1 MGRPNYS
8 RSVGAAPPRSLHLNP
23 VPELDFDVAIL
34 GGGMGGYPA
43 AIRASQLGLK
53 VALVEGGKLGGT
65 CLHVGCI
72 PTKALLESSELFHRV
87 AARGAEFGLK
97 AEVVGY
103 DYPAIAAR
111 RDAVVGQLYKG
122 VQYLMKKN
130 KIEVVQANGRI
141 RDRNTIEADG
151 KLVKAKNLIVATG
164 STVKTLPGIA
174 LDGEYIVSSDNAVLA
189 ASVPESICI
198 IGAGAVGVEFAT
210 FYNQLGVKVTLLE
223 ALDRVVPL
231 EDEDVSKELLA
242 AFKKA
247 GIDCRLGVKVSGAK
261 KARDGVS
268 VATDQGEVWAKQL
281 LVAVGRAA
289 VSKDLGLEQAGVQT
303 HPNGFIKVDEW
314 MRTSAD
320 GIHAIGDVI
329 GGFLLAHAA
338 SHEGI
343 VAAEDI
349 AGQRL
354 APMDQN
360 LITRCTYSHPQ
371 IASVGLTEKQAREK
385 GHEVKVGKFPFSAI
399 GRAQIH
405 GETGGFVKIVAD
417 AKTGQLLGTH
427 IIGDSATELIA
438 EPALTQLFQG
448 DAWELGRNIHP
459 HPTLSEAVMEAAMA
473 VDGHAIHF

>member
-1 MGRPNYS
+1 MPDF
-8 RSVGAAPPRSLHLNP
+8 
-23 VPELDFDVAIL
+23 DFDVAIL

-53 VALVEGGKLGGT
+53 VALVESGKLGGT

-72 PTKALLESSELFHRV
+72 PTKALLESSELYHRV
-87 AARGAEFGLK
+87 ATRGVEFGLK
-97 AEVVGY
+97 AEVVGF
-103 DYPAIAAR
+103 DYPKIAER

-130 KIEVVQANGRI
+130 KVEVVQARGR
-141 RDRNTIEADG
+141 
-151 KLVKAKNLIVATG
+151 LVRAKNLIVATG
-164 STVKTLPGIA
+164 SVVKTLPGLE
-174 LDGEYIVSSDNAVLA
+174 LDGERIISSDNAVVA
-189 ASVPESICI
+189 KDVPDSICI

-210 FYNQLGVKVTLLE
+210 LYNQLGVKVTLLE
-223 ALDRVVPL
+223 ALDRLVPL
-231 EDEDVSKELLA
+231 EDEDVSKEMLA

-247 GIDCRLGVKVSGAK
+247 GIECRLGVKVSGAK

-268 VATDQGEVWAKQL
+268 VQTDQGEVWARQL
-281 LVAVGRAA
+281 LVAVGRSA
-289 VSKDLGLEQAGVQT
+289 VSKDLGLEQVGVQT

-314 MRTSAD
+314 MRTSVES
-320 GIHAIGDVI
+320 IHAIGDVV

-349 AGQRL
+349 AGRRL
-354 APMDQN
+354 APMDQD

-385 GHEVKVGKFPFSAI
+385 GHELKIGKFPFSAI

-405 GETGGFVKIVAD
+405 GETGGFVKLVAD

-427 IIGDSATELIA
+427 IVGASATELIA

-473 VDGHAIHF
+473 VDGHAIHI

>member
-1 MGRPNYS
+1 MPDF
-8 RSVGAAPPRSLHLNP
+8 
-23 VPELDFDVAIL
+23 DFDVAIL

-53 VALVEGGKLGGT
+53 VALVEANKLGGT
-65 CLHVGCI
+65 CLHIGCI
-72 PTKALLESSELFHRV
+72 PTKALLESSELYHRV
-87 AARGAEFGLK
+87 AARGTEFGLK

-103 DYPAIAAR
+103 DYPKIAER
-111 RDAVVGQLYKG
+111 RDAVVNKLYQG
-122 VQYLMKKN
+122 VQFLMKKN
-130 KIEVVQANGRI
+130 KIEVVQAKGRL
-141 RDRNTIEADG
+141 RDKNTIEANG
-151 KLVKAKNLIVATG
+151 RMLRAKNLIIATG
-164 STVKTLPGIA
+164 SVVRTLPGLE
-174 LDGEYIVSSDNAVLA
+174 LDGQVIVSSDNAVLA
-189 ASVPESICI
+189 KDVPESICI

-210 FYNQLGVKVTLLE
+210 LYNQLGVKVTLLE
-223 ALDRVVPL
+223 ALDRLVPL
-231 EDEDVSKELLA
+231 EDEDVSKEMLA

-247 GIDCRLGVKVSGAK
+247 GIDCRIGVKVSGAK
-261 KARDGVS
+261 KPRGGVS
-268 VATDQGEVWAKQL
+268 IDTDQGEVWAHQL
-281 LVAVGRAA
+281 LVAVGRSA
-289 VSKDLGLEQAGVQT
+289 VSKELGLDQVGVQT
-303 HPNGFIKVDEW
+303 QPNGFIKVDEW
-314 MRTSAD
+314 CRTSVD
-320 GIHAIGDVI
+320 SIHAIGDVI
-329 GGFLLAHAA
+329 GGYLLAHAA

-371 IASVGLTEKQAREK
+371 IASVGMTEKQAREK

-405 GETGGFVKIVAD
+405 GETVGFVKVVAD

-427 IIGDSATELIA
+427 IVGDSATELIA

>member
-1 MGRPNYS
+1 VPNS
-8 RSVGAAPPRSLHLNP
+8 
-23 VPELDFDVAIL
+23 DFDVAIL

-53 VALVEGGKLGGT
+53 VALVESDKLGGT
-65 CLHVGCI
+65 CLHIGCI
-72 PTKALLESSELFHRV
+72 PTKALLESSELYHRL
-87 AARGAEFGLK
+87 ATRGAEFGIK

-103 DYPAIAAR
+103 DYPRIAQR
-111 RDAVVGQLYKG
+111 RDAVVNQLYKG

-130 KIEVVQANGRI
+130 KIEVVAGKGRL
-141 RDRNTIEADG
+141 RDRNTIEVNG
-151 KLVKAKNLIVATG
+151 KQIKAANLIVATG
-164 STVKTLPGIA
+164 SSVKTLPGLEI
-174 LDGEYIVSSDNAVLA
+174 DGKFIISSDNAVL
-189 ASVPESICI
+189 SNDVPESIVI

-210 FYNQLGVKVTLLE
+210 FYNQLGVKVTVLE
-223 ALDRVVPL
+223 ALDRLVPL
-231 EDEDVSKELLA
+231 EDEEVSKELLV

-247 GIDCRLGVKVSGAK
+247 GIDCRPGVKVKGAK

-268 VATDQGEVWAKQL
+268 VDTDQGEVWGKQL

-289 VSKDLGLEQAGVQT
+289 VSKEIGLEQLGVEM

-314 MRTSAD
+314 MRTSAES
-320 GIHAIGDVI
+320 IHAIGDVV
-329 GGFLLAHAA
+329 GGYLLAHAA

-343 VAAEDI
+343 AAAEDI

-354 APMDQN
+354 APMEQD
-360 LITRCTYSHPQ
+360 LVTRCTYSHPQ
-371 IASVGLTEKQAREK
+371 IASVGLTEKQARDK
-385 GHEVKVGKFPFSAI
+385 GHEVKVGRFPFSAI

-405 GETGGFVKIVAD
+405 GETAGFVKIVAD
-417 AKTGQLLGTH
+417 SKNGQMLGAH
-427 IIGDSATELIA
+427 IIGQDATELIA

-473 VDGHAIHF
+473 VDGHAIHI

>member
-1 MGRPNYS
+1 MPNF
-8 RSVGAAPPRSLHLNP
+8 
-23 VPELDFDVAIL
+23 DFDVAVL

-53 VALVEGGKLGGT
+53 VALVEADKLGGT

-72 PTKALLESSELFHRV
+72 PTKALLESSELYSRV
-87 AARGAEFGLK
+87 ATRGAEFGIK

-103 DYPAIAAR
+103 DYPRIAQR
-111 RDAVVGQLYKG
+111 RDAVVNQLYKG

-130 KIEVVQANGRI
+130 KIEVVSGRGRL
-141 RDRNTIEADG
+141 RDPNTIEVDG
-151 KLVKAKNLIVATG
+151 KRVSAKNLIIATG
-164 STVKTLPGIA
+164 SVVKTLPGIE
-174 LDGEYIVSSDNAVLA
+174 LDGQYIVSSDNVVK
-189 ASVPESICI
+189 ASSAPESIAI

-210 FYNQLGVKVTLLE
+210 FFHELGVKVTLLE
-223 ALDRVVPL
+223 ALDRLVPL
-231 EDEDVSKELLA
+231 EDEEVSKEMMA

-247 GIDCRLGVKVSGAK
+247 GIDVRVGVKVKGAK

-268 VATDQGEVWAKQL
+268 VETDQGEVWAKQL

-289 VSKDLGLEQAGVQT
+289 VSKEIGLEQVGVQLQ
-303 HPNGFIKVDEW
+303 PNGFIKVDEW
-314 MRTSAD
+314 MRTSVES
-320 GIHAIGDVI
+320 IHAIGDVV

-338 SHEGI
+338 SHEGV

-354 APMDQN
+354 GAMDQN
-360 LITRCTYSHPQ
+360 LVTRCTYSHPQ
-371 IASVGLTEKQAREK
+371 IASVGMTEKQARE
-385 GHEVKVGKFPFSAI
+385 GGREVKIGKMPFSAI

-405 GETGGFVKIVAD
+405 GETAGFVKIVCD
-417 AKTGQLLGTH
+417 AKTGQMLGTH
-427 IIGDSATELIA
+427 IIGNEATELIA

>member
-1 MGRPNYS
+1 
-8 RSVGAAPPRSLHLNP
+8 
-23 VPELDFDVAIL
+23 
-34 GGGMGGYPA
+34 MGGYPA

-53 VALVEGGKLGGT
+53 VALVEADKLGGT
-65 CLHVGCI
+65 CLHIGCI
-72 PTKALLESSELFHRV
+72 PTKALLESSELYHRV
-87 AARGAEFGLK
+87 ATRGVEFGLK

-103 DYPAIAAR
+103 DYQRIAQR

-130 KIEVVQANGRI
+130 KIEVIQGRGRL
-141 RDRNTIEADG
+141 RDRNSIDVNG
-151 KLVKAKNLIVATG
+151 KQVKAPNLILATG
-164 STVKTLPGIA
+164 SSVKTLPGLE
-174 LDGEYIVSSDNAVLA
+174 LDGQFIISSDNAVLA
-189 ASVPESICI
+189 KDVPESICI

-210 FYNQLGVKVTLLE
+210 FYSELGVKVTMLE
-223 ALDRVVPL
+223 ALDRLVPL
-231 EDEDVSKELLA
+231 EDEEVSKELLSS
-242 AFKKA
+242 FKKA
-247 GIDCRLGVKVSGAK
+247 GIEVRVGVKVSGAR

-268 VATDQGEVWAKQL
+268 VDTDQGEVWAKQL

-289 VSKDLGLEQAGVQT
+289 VSKELGLEQVGVQL
-303 HPNGFIKVDEW
+303 HPSGFIKVDEW
-314 MRTSAD
+314 MRTSAES
-320 GIHAIGDVI
+320 IHAIGDVV
-329 GGFLLAHAA
+329 GGYLLAHAA

-349 AGQRL
+349 AGQRT
-354 APMDQN
+354 APMEQE
-360 LITRCTYSHPQ
+360 LVTRCTYSHPQ

-385 GHEVKVGKFPFSAI
+385 GHEVKVGRFPFSAI

-405 GETGGFVKIVAD
+405 GDTAGFVKIVSD
-417 AKTGQLLGTH
+417 AKTGQMLGTH
-427 IIGDSATELIA
+427 IIGAEATELIA

>member
-1 MGRPNYS
+1 
-8 RSVGAAPPRSLHLNP
+8 
-23 VPELDFDVAIL
+23 VPELDFDVVIL

-53 VALVEGGKLGGT
+53 VALVESDKLGGT
-65 CLHVGCI
+65 CLHIGCI
-72 PTKALLESSELFHRV
+72 PTKALLESSELYHRV
-87 AARGAEFGLK
+87 ATRGSEFGLK

-103 DYPAIAAR
+103 DYPRIAER
-111 RDAVVGQLYKG
+111 RDAVVNQLYKG

-130 KIEVVQANGRI
+130 KIEVVEGKGRL
-141 RDRNTIEADG
+141 RDRNTIEVGA
-151 KLVKAKNLIVATG
+151 KQVKGKNLIVATG
-164 STVKTLPGIA
+164 SVVKTLPGLE
-174 LDGEYIVSSDNAVLA
+174 LDGQFVISSDHAVLSKSA
-189 ASVPESICI
+189 PESICI

-223 ALDRVVPL
+223 ALDRLVPL
-231 EDEDVSKELLA
+231 EDEDVSKELLT

-261 KARDGVS
+261 KARGGVS
-268 VATDQGEVWAKQL
+268 VDTDQGEVWANQL

-289 VSKDLGLEQAGVQT
+289 VSKELGLEQAGVQVQ
-303 HPNGFIKVDEW
+303 PNGFIKVDEW
-314 MRTSAD
+314 MRTSVD
-320 GIHAIGDVI
+320 SIHAIGDVV
-329 GGFLLAHAA
+329 GGYLLAHAA

-354 APMDQN
+354 APMEQT

-371 IASVGLTEKQAREK
+371 VASVGLTEKQAKES

-405 GETGGFVKIVAD
+405 GETAGFVKIVAD
-417 AKTGQLLGTH
+417 AKSGQLLGTH
-427 IIGDSATELIA
+427 IVGADATELIA

>member
-1 MGRPNYS
+1 
-8 RSVGAAPPRSLHLNP
+8 
-23 VPELDFDVAIL
+23 
-34 GGGMGGYPA
+34 MGGYPA

-53 VALVEGGKLGGT
+53 VALVESNKLGGT
-65 CLHVGCI
+65 CLHIGCI
-72 PTKALLESSELFHRV
+72 PTKALLESSELYHRV

-103 DYPAIAAR
+103 DYPKIAER

-130 KIEVVQANGRI
+130 KIEVVEGKGRV
-141 RDRNTIEADG
+141 RDRSTIEVGARQ
-151 KLVKAKNLIVATG
+151 LKAKNLIVATG
-164 STVKTLPGIA
+164 SVVKTLPGLE
-174 LDGEYIVSSDNAVLA
+174 LDGQFIVSSDHAVLSSSA
-189 ASVPESICI
+189 PESICI

-223 ALDRVVPL
+223 ALDRLVPL
-231 EDEDVSKELLA
+231 EDDDVSKELLS

-261 KARDGVS
+261 KARGGVS
-268 VATDQGEVWAKQL
+268 IETDQGEVWANQL

-289 VSKDLGLEQAGVQT
+289 VSMELGLEQAGVQLQ
-303 HPNGFIKVDEW
+303 PNGFIKVDEW
-314 MRTSAD
+314 MRTSVD
-320 GIHAIGDVI
+320 SIHAIGDVV
-329 GGFLLAHAA
+329 GGYLLAHAA

-354 APMDQN
+354 APMDQQ

-371 IASVGLTEKQAREK
+371 IASVGLTEKQAQES

-405 GETGGFVKIVAD
+405 GETSGFVKIVGD

-427 IIGDSATELIA
+427 IIGAEATELIA

-473 VDGHAIHF
+473 VDGHAIHI

>member
-1 MGRPNYS
+1 M
-8 RSVGAAPPRSLHLNP
+8 
-23 VPELDFDVAIL
+23 PELDFDVVIL

-53 VALVEGGKLGGT
+53 VALVESDKLGGT
-65 CLHVGCI
+65 CLHIGCI
-72 PTKALLESSELFHRV
+72 PTKALLESSELYHRV
-87 AARGAEFGLK
+87 ATRGSEFGLK

-103 DYPAIAAR
+103 DYPRIAER
-111 RDAVVGQLYKG
+111 RDAVVNQLYKG

-130 KIEVVQANGRI
+130 KIEVVEGKGRL
-141 RDRNTIEADG
+141 RDRNTIEVGA
-151 KLVKAKNLIVATG
+151 KQVKGKNLIVATG
-164 STVKTLPGIA
+164 SVVKTLPGLQ
-174 LDGEYIVSSDNAVLA
+174 LDGQFVISSDHAVLSKSA
-189 ASVPESICI
+189 PESICI

-223 ALDRVVPL
+223 ALDRLIPL
-231 EDEDVSKELLA
+231 EDEDVSKELLT

-261 KARDGVS
+261 KARGGVS
-268 VATDQGEVWAKQL
+268 VDTDQGEVWANQL

-289 VSKDLGLEQAGVQT
+289 VSKELGLEQAGVQVQ
-303 HPNGFIKVDEW
+303 PNGFIKVDEW
-314 MRTSAD
+314 MRTSVD
-320 GIHAIGDVI
+320 SIHAIGDVV
-329 GGFLLAHAA
+329 GGYLLAHAA

-354 APMDQN
+354 APMEQT

-371 IASVGLTEKQAREK
+371 VASVGLTEKQAKES

-405 GETGGFVKIVAD
+405 GETAGFVKIVAD
-417 AKTGQLLGTH
+417 AKSGQLLGTH
-427 IIGDSATELIA
+427 IVGADATELIA

>member
-1 MGRPNYS
+1 
-8 RSVGAAPPRSLHLNP
+8 VQAF
-23 VPELDFDVAIL
+23 DFDVAIL

-53 VALVEGGKLGGT
+53 VALVEADKLGGT
-65 CLHVGCI
+65 CLHIGCI
-72 PTKALLESSELFHRV
+72 PTKALLESSELYHRV
-87 AARGAEFGLK
+87 ATKGAEFGLK

-103 DYPAIAAR
+103 DYPRIAQR

-130 KIEVVQANGRI
+130 KVEVVAGRGRL
-141 RDRNTIEADG
+141 RDRNTIEVNG
-151 KLVKAKNLIVATG
+151 KMVSARNLIVATG
-164 STVKTLPGIA
+164 SVVKTLPGIE
-174 LDGEYIVSSDNAVLA
+174 LDGQYIVSSDNVVKA
-189 ASVPESICI
+189 AAAPESICI

-210 FYNQLGVKVTLLE
+210 FFHELGVKVTLLE

-242 AFKKA
+242 SFKKS
-247 GIDCRLGVKVSGAK
+247 GIDVRVGVKVKGAK

-268 VATDQGEVWAKQL
+268 VETDQGEVWAKQL

-289 VSKDLGLEQAGVQT
+289 VSKEIGLEQVGVQT
-303 HPNGFIKVDEW
+303 QPNGFVKVDEW
-314 MRTSAD
+314 MRTSVD
-320 GIHAIGDVI
+320 SIHAIGDVV

-354 APMDQN
+354 APMEQD
-360 LITRCTYSHPQ
+360 LVTRCTYSHPQ
-371 IASVGLTEKQAREK
+371 VASVGLTEKQARDK
-385 GHEVKVGKFPFSAI
+385 GHEVKIGKFPFSAI

-405 GETGGFVKIVAD
+405 GETAGFVKIVSD
-417 AKTGQLLGTH
+417 AKTGQMLGTH
-427 IIGDSATELIA
+427 IIGNEATELIA

-473 VDGHAIHF
+473 VDGHAIHI

>member
-1 MGRPNYS
+1 
-8 RSVGAAPPRSLHLNP
+8 
-23 VPELDFDVAIL
+23 VPEFDFDVVIL

-53 VALVEGGKLGGT
+53 VALVESDKLGGT
-65 CLHVGCI
+65 CLHIGCI
-72 PTKALLESSELFHRV
+72 PTKALLESSELYHRV
-87 AARGAEFGLK
+87 ATRGSEFGLK

-103 DYPAIAAR
+103 DYPRIAER
-111 RDAVVGQLYKG
+111 RDAVVNQLYKG

-130 KIEVVQANGRI
+130 KIEVVAGKGRL
-141 RDRNTIEADG
+141 RDRNTIEVGA
-151 KLVKAKNLIVATG
+151 KQVKGKNLIVATG
-164 STVKTLPGIA
+164 SVVKTLPGLE
-174 LDGEYIVSSDNAVLA
+174 LDGQFVVSSDHAVLSKSA
-189 ASVPESICI
+189 PESICI

-223 ALDRVVPL
+223 ALDRLVPL
-231 EDEDVSKELLA
+231 EDEDVSKELLS

-261 KARDGVS
+261 KARGGVS
-268 VATDQGEVWAKQL
+268 VDTDQGEVWANQL

-289 VSKDLGLEQAGVQT
+289 VSKELGLEQAGVQLQS
-303 HPNGFIKVDEW
+303 NGFIKVDEW
-314 MRTSAD
+314 MRTSVD
-320 GIHAIGDVI
+320 SIHAIGDVV
-329 GGFLLAHAA
+329 GGYLLAHAA

-349 AGQRL
+349 AGKRL
-354 APMDQN
+354 APMEQA

-371 IASVGLTEKQAREK
+371 VASVGLTEKQARES
-385 GHEVKVGKFPFSAI
+385 GREVKVGKFPFSAI

-405 GETGGFVKIVAD
+405 GETAGFVKIVAD
-417 AKTGQLLGTH
+417 AKSGQLLGTH
-427 IIGDSATELIA
+427 IVGPEATELIA

>member
-1 MGRPNYS
+1 M
-8 RSVGAAPPRSLHLNP
+8 
-23 VPELDFDVAIL
+23 PELDFDVAIL

-43 AIRASQLGLK
+43 AIRASQLGLR

-65 CLHVGCI
+65 CLHIGCI
-72 PTKALLESSELFHRV
+72 PTKALLESSELYHRV

-130 KIEVVQANGRI
+130 KIEVVQARGRI

-189 ASVPESICI
+189 TSVPESICI

-268 VATDQGEVWAKQL
+268 VETDQGEVWAKQL

-289 VSKDLGLEQAGVQT
+289 VSEDLGLEQAGVQT

-349 AGQRL
+349 SGQRL

-385 GHEVKVGKFPFSAI
+385 GLEVKVGKFPFSAI

-427 IIGDSATELIA
+427 IIGDSATELIS